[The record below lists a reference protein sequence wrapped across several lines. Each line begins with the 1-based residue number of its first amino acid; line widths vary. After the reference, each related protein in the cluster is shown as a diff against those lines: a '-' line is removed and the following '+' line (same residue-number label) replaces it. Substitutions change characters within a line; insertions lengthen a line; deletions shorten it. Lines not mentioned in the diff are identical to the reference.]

1 MPFRPLLVAALL
13 ASLAAPGLACESG
26 PGHTHAKPVKL
37 VPGEVLAVDRA
48 QGTVTL
54 TQPAIEQAGIP
65 ESTLVYRAARPAQV
79 KALKAGDKVR
89 FRAEEVA
96 GTLTVMEIRKA
107 PRR

>member
-1 MPFRPLLVAALL
+1 MSTRPLLIAALVAAL
-13 ASLAAPGLACESG
+13 AAPAFACESG
-26 PGHTHAKPVKL
+26 VKHAHDKPVKL
-37 VPGEVLAVDRA
+37 VPAEVQAIDLG

-54 TQPAIEQAGIP
+54 TQAAIEKAGIP
-65 ESTLVYRAARPAQV
+65 ASTLVYRAAKPGMI

-89 FRAEEVA
+89 FRADEVT